1 MKLFNK
7 ILAAAVLVAA
17 IGCGGGGGGGGG
29 GAAGQSASIFVTDNL
44 IVGYDHVWTTIK
56 KVELNKVGGGTS
68 VVYNDALGTTLDLRS
83 LRDSS
88 GRRFKFLAREDN
100 LSGQYEGITVTLD
113 DDVVL
118 YPTGATPGQPR
129 LFQGAVAGSKVLSAT
144 FPAQAFGPGNDD
156 LSIDFDLAQWNDSG
170 TEVTDAVIVAVLDDN
185 SVDDP
190 GRCDDDDYKGTI
202 SNLQGT
208 APDLTFT
215 LTRNSMSFKVQ
226 CDVNTQIHRSEGS
239 GNPVLANGQRV
250 EVRGK
255 FSATTNIL
263 DADKIKIENS
273 SSSDDDEA
281 QGTVSNLDGV
291 AGSLKLDVYDAD
303 HFIPVSNPINVTS
316 TDTTKYRARSGV
328 IVTRA
333 EFFALLVDGTHVE
346 VEGDYDAGTNT
357 LTAKKMKLE
366 DGEGEGGGGGDEDG
380 AEVKGATG
388 SVDSG
393 AFTFTV
399 VATNFSGINVPPGT
413 VISVVTNGST
423 KYRELSGGDEI
434 TQAEFFAALTGTPGQ
449 KAEVEGHWNG
459 TVLTAKKCKLE
470 D

>member
-1 MKLFNK
+1 MKLFNR

-29 GAAGQSASIFVTDNL
+29 AAGQSASIFITDNL
-44 IVGYDHVWTTIK
+44 IVGYDHVWATVK

-68 VVYNDALGTTLDLRS
+68 VVYNDSLGTTLDLRS
-83 LRDSS
+83 LRDGS

-100 LSGQYEGITVTLD
+100 LSGQFEGVTVTLD

-118 YPTGATPGQPR
+118 YPTGATTGQPR
-129 LFQGAVAGSKVLSAT
+129 LFQGAVGGNKVLSAA

-156 LSIDFDLAQWNDSG
+156 LSIDFDLAQWNDNG

-215 LTRNSMSFKVQ
+215 LTRNNMSFEVQ
-226 CDVNTQIHRSEGS
+226 CDANTRIHRSEGS

-255 FSATTNIL
+255 FLATTNVL
-263 DADKIKIENS
+263 DADKIKIEDANS
-273 SSSDDDEA
+273 AESDEA
-281 QGTVSNLDGV
+281 QGTVSNLDAV
-291 AGSLKLDVYDAD
+291 AGSMKLDVYDAD
-303 HFIPVSNPINVTS
+303 HFIPVSNPIDVAS
-316 TDTTKYRARSGV
+316 TDSTKYRARSGV

-333 EFFALLVDGTHVE
+333 EFFALLSDGAHVE
-346 VEGDYDAGTNT
+346 VEGDYDSGTNT

-366 DGEGEGGGGGDEDG
+366 DGDGGGGGGGEDE

-388 SVDSG
+388 SVDLG

-413 VISVVTNGST
+413 VIDVVTNGST
-423 KYRELSGGDEI
+423 KYRGLSGGSQL
-434 TQAEFFAALTGTPGQ
+434 TQAEFFAALSGTPGQ